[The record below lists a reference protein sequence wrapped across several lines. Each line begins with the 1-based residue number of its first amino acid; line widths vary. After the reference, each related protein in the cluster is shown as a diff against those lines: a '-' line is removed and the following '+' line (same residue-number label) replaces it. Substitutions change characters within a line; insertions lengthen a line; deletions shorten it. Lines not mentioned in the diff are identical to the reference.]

1 MSAELDT
8 PARATPRFDTSPG
21 VTMPESPGGR
31 SSFLSDVL
39 VELGFADRTTVD
51 SAVDQ
56 SRLVGRVPE
65 TILLDTG
72 AITEEQLAR
81 AIAERNGLPFIEV
94 PNFPIDHDA
103 LALIG
108 SDTARRYRAAPIAF
122 DEEGSLVVALADPL
136 DALAVSDIGVI
147 TKSEVRPAV
156 ATDAGIDAL
165 LATMPA
171 QAEARPPGPAAD
183 EDAAGAGNGAW
194 ELEQAISSTDPEPAG
209 EAAGEQPAPVTPEP
223 ERRDDE
229 IPELDRILDELAAV
243 EGATSPATVERSEP
257 VVADPVAEEPKLD
270 QGEPESAA
278 FEPLPRP
285 EPISFTEPEA
295 KPEPIEPEAEEPE
308 GPAFEPLPRPEP
320 IAFGEPEA
328 ETETEPPPAAFS
340 VPEAELMEAFEI
352 EPEPEPEPIA
362 EPEAEEAPAAFS
374 VPEAELAEAFGVELG
389 ALEPVDEPAEP
400 EVIAEPEP
408 IVEPEPEPEPEAE
421 TEPESIF
428 LGPRPVSAAKPEPS
442 RARARA
448 RARGRARAGA
458 RGRAASPSPS
468 RSPRRRSSRSSRRA
482 RRSSWRPN
490 RTRSPSSSCSR
501 SPSPSSSCSP
511 RPSRSRSQSRSS
523 RRRRRSSSSPSPT
536 PSRPPPCRAAS
547 STWFRRRSTTSPFPR
562 SSGSRA
568 SSPPSARRAS
578 SWSATTPSSSRPATS
593 WNGRALRPTS
603 RSTH

>member
-81 AIAERNGLPFIEV
+81 AIAERNGLPFIDV

-352 EPEPEPEPIA
+352 EPEPEPIA

-421 TEPESIF
+421 PEPESIF
-428 LGPRPVSAAKPEPS
+428 LGPRPVSAAKPEPEPEAEAER
-442 RARARA
+442 RARAGA
-448 RARGRARAGA
+448 RARGRAGARGGGRADRRGGPGGRAGVRTGPGARRRAVLGARARRRAVLRGRAGRGARAGRAGAAGGRAHRRARPRAVHRPAEPHRRPGFGGARRRHRFRGRAA
-458 RGRAASPSPS
+458 RGRA
-468 RSPRRRSSRSSRRA
+468 RRRA
-482 RRSSWRPN
+482 RGA
-490 RTRSPSSSCSR
+490 
-501 SPSPSSSCSP
+501 
-511 RPSRSRSQSRSS
+511 
-523 RRRRRSSSSPSPT
+523 
-536 PSRPPPCRAAS
+536 RAAGA
-547 STWFRRRSTTSPFPR
+547 RP
-562 SSGSRA
+562 
-568 SSPPSARRAS
+568 RRA
-578 SWSATTPSSSRPATS
+578 ARVPR
-593 WNGRALRPTS
+593 RAGTGER
-603 RSTH
+603 